1 MKYTE
6 ILEQLINEVNMS
18 PSILRKLA
26 ANIDARAGMEFEMIV
41 PEIGDMDGSDYFES
55 EPDYD
60 QDESIGDFDDIR
72 RFFHDGEHN
81 GRRAVE
87 RLMDEIEQA
96 YYDSDFL
103 SEKKQEE
110 WADASYDIIKE
121 LVDRDY
127 SDELF
132 DRAVEEIEKS
142 NSEFGVGTEEFRNMV
157 EQRHA
162 EMIKEK
168 VDEIL
173 ADMGSDYD
181 EAYDEWENN
190 DWQNI
195 MSDTDTQSEWLEF
208 EGHTAMSDIS
218 RNYDIEWPYW
228 TEYDGSGDGEE
239 NAQRI
244 ADDFSNHM
252 GKRVNFS
259 TSYHGARR
267 EPNAYVVEP
276 DGSLEGDEPGD
287 AGLEFVSPPMPI
299 NELLADLASV
309 KEWADKNRCYTNDS
323 TGLHINVSVPDFS
336 MEKLDYVKLAVLL
349 GDERVLNEFG
359 RMGNTYAKSALQI
372 VKQNIKQRP
381 EDAAAL
387 LNKMKEHLST
397 AAAKVIHSGTTNKFT
412 SINTKSG
419 YIEFRSPGGDWL
431 NANFSIIEPTLL
443 RFVVALDAALDE
455 TKYKQEYAK
464 KLYKLLAPSS
474 NEPGIVELFAN
485 FSAGELDKEALI
497 RQVRAAQLSRDIA
510 KGKTGP
516 GKKYWWNVEWSNGRR
531 MEVVAPNEK
540 VAKEVAAEEWGV
552 HPESEA
558 ALSFKASV
566 LRPYEETP
574 VKATTGEPQAV
585 GRSGGPTVGGRA
597 SNPEGAWILA
607 PRGENP
613 PVPVYRFNASGVD
626 DANTVLAQWQQ
637 EHPGDAVD
645 VHYDPQATR
654 GQPPIPGST
663 LDLQRQRAAQAAT
676 GNSQRSVNTPPASGE
691 GMSGNWG
698 LWLTNAERFAK
709 WGGTEDLRRFT
720 TRAAAEQYL
729 ADLRQSNPMV
739 RGDIE
744 VREIEPAQADQFQEP
759 NANRGNLTPHGPGP
773 WEIYR
778 ISDGS
783 SVRHLDHTNRMAAEQ
798 EARTALGLRAE
809 APELYGVRTRQQAD
823 TAPART
829 ATVPGQAQQ
838 RFTGHWDVKIGDE
851 VVFRVQAETQG
862 EANQKARAWIL
873 QRSPEFIRQ
882 HEGGEVTVTPRY
894 E

>member
-81 GRRAVE
+81 SRRAVDS
-87 RLMDEIEQA
+87 LMDELEQA

-103 SEKKQEE
+103 SEKKQEA

-132 DRAVEEIEKS
+132 DRAVEEIEKA
-142 NSEFGVGTEEFRNMV
+142 NPEFGVGTEEFRNMV

-168 VDEIL
+168 VDKIL
-173 ADMGSDYD
+173 ADMGSDYN
-181 EAYDEWENN
+181 EAYEEWENEE
-190 DWQNI
+190 WQNI

-397 AAAKVIHSGTTNKFT
+397 AAAKVIHSGTTSKFT

-540 VAKEVAAEEWGV
+540 VAKDVAAEEWGV

-574 VKATTGEPQAV
+574 
-585 GRSGGPTVGGRA
+585 
-597 SNPEGAWILA
+597 
-607 PRGENP
+607 
-613 PVPVYRFNASGVD
+613 
-626 DANTVLAQWQQ
+626 ANTPRATATPAQQTA
-637 EHPGDAVD
+637 PAA
-645 VHYDPQATR
+645 PQ
-654 GQPPIPGST
+654 S
-663 LDLQRQRAAQAAT
+663 
-676 GNSQRSVNTPPASGE
+676 SVNTPPASGE

-709 WGGTEDLRRFT
+709 WVGTEDLRRFT

-729 ADLRQSNPMV
+729 VDLRQSNPMV

-744 VREIEPAQADQFQEP
+744 VREIEPTQADQFQEP
-759 NANRGNLTPHGPGP
+759 NANRGDLTPHGPGP

-823 TAPART
+823 TTPART

-851 VVFRVQAETQG
+851 VVFRVQAETQS

>member
-18 PSILRKLA
+18 PGILRKLA

-72 RFFHDGEHN
+72 RFFHDGDHN
-81 GRRAVE
+81 SRQAVAS
-87 RLMDEIEQA
+87 LMDEIMEA

-103 SEKKQEE
+103 SEKKREE

-127 SDELF
+127 SDALY
-132 DRAVEEIEKS
+132 DQAVEEIEKA
-142 NSEFGVGTEEFRNMV
+142 NPEFGVGTEEFRKSV
-157 EQRHA
+157 DQLHSEK
-162 EMIKEK
+162 IKEK

-228 TEYDGSGDGEE
+228 TEYDGSGGGEE
-239 NAQRI
+239 NAERI

-309 KEWADKNRCYTNDS
+309 KEWADKNGCYTNDS

-397 AAAKVIHSGTTNKFT
+397 AAAKVIHSGTTSKFT

-431 NANFSIIEPTLL
+431 NANFSLIEPTLL

-497 RQVRAAQLSRDIA
+497 RQVRAAQLSRDIS
-510 KGKTGP
+510 KGKNP
-516 GKKYWWNVEWSNGRR
+516 LGKKYWWNVEWSNGRR

-540 VAKEVAAEEWGV
+540 VAKDVAAEEWGV
-552 HPESEA
+552 HHESEA

-574 VKATTGEPQAV
+574 TTATPAQQTAPAAPQ
-585 GRSGGPTVGGRA
+585 S
-597 SNPEGAWILA
+597 
-607 PRGENP
+607 
-613 PVPVYRFNASGVD
+613 
-626 DANTVLAQWQQ
+626 
-637 EHPGDAVD
+637 
-645 VHYDPQATR
+645 
-654 GQPPIPGST
+654 
-663 LDLQRQRAAQAAT
+663 
-676 GNSQRSVNTPPASGE
+676 SVNTPPASGE

-729 ADLRQSNPMV
+729 ADLRQSNPTV
-739 RGDIE
+739 RSDIE
-744 VREIEPAQADQFQEP
+744 IREIEPTQADQFQEP
-759 NANRGNLTPHGPGP
+759 NANRGDLTPRGPGP

-783 SVRHLDHTNRMAAEQ
+783 RVRVLDHTNRMAAEQ

-823 TAPART
+823 TALART

-838 RFTGHWDVKIGDE
+838 RFTGYWDVKIGDE